1 MTMTRIAT
9 IYWALTMCQALFK
22 GYILGSTH
30 LILSNLHRE
39 IWQPVQDHTTNEGH
53 NGDLN
58 TGYLALALSFLI
70 GTCIICQYISRF
82 ILIAVVFI
90 WKLLYLSSENGLS
103 STHSMTVW
111 LKSGYDCGV
120 GDLEPALAARPGC
133 TVPLCWC
140 ANSTEVKSLPSGT
153 ASPNSGQWKRAEFAK
168 KVRTGSCARSLEEE
182 TRQQSLW

>member
-30 LILSNLHRE
+30 LILPNLHRE

-70 GTCIICQYISRF
+70 STCIISQYISRF
-82 ILIAVVFI
+82 ILITVVFI
-90 WKLLYLSSENGLS
+90 WKLLYLSSVKWAEFNSQYDCVTKIRLWLWSGRSRACSGSQAGL
-103 STHSMTVW
+103 HGALVLVCQLYWGKKPTVW
-111 LKSGYDCGV
+111 NCLSKQ
-120 GDLEPALAARPGC
+120 L
-133 TVPLCWC
+133 TV
-140 ANSTEVKSLPSGT
+140 
-153 ASPNSGQWKRAEFAK
+153 K
-168 KVRTGSCARSLEEE
+168 KGWVC
-182 TRQQSLW
+182 